1 MAVFPEAEDG
11 ELRSSIA
18 KNGSKKNEDIQAT
31 DEDRGYS
38 EEASCVVVLCG
49 DVGVVGV
56 VVGEGFAKKGVDY
69 SRSGLEYWN
78 RKKSVEMISDDR

>member
-1 MAVFPEAEDG
+1 MQVQASYCGLVMAVFPEAEDG

-38 EEASCVVVLCG
+38 EEVSCVVVL
-49 DVGVVGV
+49 
-56 VVGEGFAKKGVDY
+56 
-69 SRSGLEYWN
+69 LL
-78 RKKSVEMISDDR
+78 